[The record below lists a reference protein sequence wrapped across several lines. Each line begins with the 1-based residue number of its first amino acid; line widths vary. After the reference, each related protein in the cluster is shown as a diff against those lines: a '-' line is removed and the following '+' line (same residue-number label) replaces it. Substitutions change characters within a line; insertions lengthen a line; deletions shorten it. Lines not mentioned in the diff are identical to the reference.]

1 MAAPLGQLVAWNVVS
16 TFKVRIS
23 PTDPLLNLNTVA
35 LACSGKYNPS
45 VFPAVVCAARLPEHG
60 AGEKLL
66 GECEYP
72 LQPSRQKA
80 SAAAAAVVPA
90 PRRKKNTRGK
100 TDRIRGLACE
110 ARDTSVMH
118 VME

>member
-23 PTDPLLNLNTVA
+23 PSEPLLNLNTVA

-45 VFPAVVCAARLPEHG
+45 VFPAVVCAARLPELG
-60 AGEKLL
+60 AGEVPV

-80 SAAAAAVVPA
+80 SASAAVVPA
-90 PRRKKNTRGK
+90 PRRKKKHSWENSHPPRFERRSCGAHGHGF
-100 TDRIRGLACE
+100 DL
-110 ARDTSVMH
+110 
-118 VME
+118 